1 MDLTALFA
9 GAEQKYGLPS
19 GYLARTAQIESS
31 MNPNAKN
38 PNSSAS
44 GLFQFIDSTA
54 RDYGL
59 TNPFDPVASTDAAA
73 RLAAAN
79 ARMLTPVLGRAPTAG
94 ELYLAHQQGGGGAA
108 ALLRNPDASAAS
120 VVGNAAANLNAG
132 AGLTAGQFAQQ
143 WTGKFGD
150 AAPVMSAS
158 VGQGAPAAPY
168 PTQNPTQVPQPQM
181 AGAPASG
188 GMLLGDIAAQY
199 LSGFSQRAEQRR
211 AEEEAAQARRTALF
225 SGLGG
230 LYG

>member
-9 GAEQKYGLPS
+9 GAEQQYGLPA

-31 MNPNAKN
+31 MNPNARN

-54 RDYGL
+54 REYGL
-59 TNPFDPVASTDAAA
+59 TDPFDPVASTDAAA

-79 ARMLTPVLGRAPTAG
+79 ARTLAPVLGRPPTAG

-108 ALLRNPDASAAS
+108 ALLRNPNAAAAS
-120 VVGNAAANLNAG
+120 VVGDAAANLNAG
-132 AGLTAGQFAQQ
+132 SGLTAGQFAQQ

-150 AAPVMSAS
+150 A
-158 VGQGAPAAPY
+158 GAPAMRPAAAM
-168 PTQNPTQVPQPQM
+168 PQM
-181 AGAPASG
+181 TGAPASG
-188 GMLLGDIAAQY
+188 NLMFGDIAAQY
-199 LSGFSQRAEQRR
+199 LANFGARQEARR
-211 AEEEAAQARRTALF
+211 AEEAAAEEARRVALF
-225 SGLGG
+225 SSGGLGG